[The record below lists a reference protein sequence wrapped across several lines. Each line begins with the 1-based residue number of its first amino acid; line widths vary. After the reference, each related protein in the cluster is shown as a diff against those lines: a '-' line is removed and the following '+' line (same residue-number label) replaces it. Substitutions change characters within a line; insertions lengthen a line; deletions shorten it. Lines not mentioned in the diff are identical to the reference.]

1 MDLLPIFKL
10 IYYIWKVNN
19 LKAAIILSEEVVT
32 NRVFVVFHM

>member
-32 NRVFVVFHM
+32 NRVFVVFYI